1 MVCDCILGLV
11 LLLLLLLLAICRLF
25 LWHYG
30 MCGACYIV
38 PVSAFSVVFVR
49 HVTQRLS
56 LQLRWSGL
64 EYSHVVYSYGS
75 RTCDIVPVAAF
86 SSISICH
93 VTQRLR
99 LQLRWAAL
107 NTIRSECMFGLHKS
121 LRQGHGFH
129 GTSLGRNMNNTS
141 CSLHYCVE
149 FVTCQVVYI

>member
-38 PVSAFSVVFVR
+38 PVSACSVVCVR

-75 RTCDIVPVAAF
+75 RTCGIVLAF
-86 SSISICH
+86 PKAQKSTLSSFPHSALLRNRGSI
-93 VTQRLR
+93 
-99 LQLRWAAL
+99 
-107 NTIRSECMFGLHKS
+107 FLH
-121 LRQGHGFH
+121 
-129 GTSLGRNMNNTS
+129 
-141 CSLHYCVE
+141 
-149 FVTCQVVYI
+149 